1 MTYLNDKTSSLSVET
16 PAPGL
21 ATGAPAGAEAGA
33 AKIIEGR
40 SPWLLAWRRLRRDR
54 AAMIALGVIG
64 FIVLLAI
71 FAWVVVDITGHGN
84 LTQYRGASGA
94 SEGLTAS
101 GEPVGPNQ
109 WFWLGTDDQGRDLLV
124 RVAYGA
130 RVSLFV
136 GVVATALTVIGGT
149 VIGLAAGYFGGLIDS
164 LLARFMDWLLAV
176 PFLLFAISLYSV
188 VQFHPILGIIR
199 PGLPIVIVVLGFFGW
214 ASVGRLVRGQ
224 VLSIREKEY
233 IEAAR
238 ALGAGPWRIM
248 FIDILPNLLAPLI
261 VYATLLIP
269 ATIVGEAT
277 LSFLG
282 VGVQPPTADWGY
294 MISTASSM
302 FLYGPWWYLVFPS
315 VALLLTTLAFNIFGD
330 GVRDAF
336 DPRGDLYV

>member
-1 MTYLNDKTSSLSVET
+1 MSYDVTAVGESELPVQ
-16 PAPGL
+16 
-21 ATGAPAGAEAGA
+21 PAGLKAVGA
-33 AKIIEGR
+33 QKQIEGK
-40 SPWLLAWRRLRRDR
+40 SPWVLALRRLRRDR
-54 AAMIALGVIG
+54 TAMICLGVMVLIAACAIG
-64 FIVLLAI
+64 API
-71 FAWVVVDITGHGN
+71 FATITGHGN
-84 LTQYRGASGA
+84 MEQFSTIGR
-94 SEGLTAS
+94 TAA
-101 GEPVGPNQ
+101 GQPIGPNGT
-109 WFWLGTDDQGRDLLV
+109 FWLGTDDLGRDLLV
-124 RVAYGA
+124 RIAYGA

-136 GVVATALTVIGGT
+136 GVVATAVTVIGGT
-149 VIGLAAGYFGGLIDS
+149 VIGLASGYFGGVIDS
-164 LLARFMDWLLAV
+164 ILARFMDWLLAV
-176 PFLLFAISLYSV
+176 PFLLFAIALFSV
-188 VQFHPILGIIR
+188 AVQKPIFGFIG
-199 PGLPIVIVVLGFFGW
+199 PGLPIVIIVLGFFGW

-224 VLSIREKEY
+224 VLSIKEKEY

-261 VYATLLIP
+261 VYSTLLVP

-282 VGVQPPTADWGY
+282 VGVQPPTADWGQ

-315 VALLLTTLAFNIFGD
+315 LALLITTLAFNIFGD